1 MSAATTTPASRPGV
15 TPRRATEHP
24 GHAAS
29 QPRTRGERTAYVRL
43 ELRRILRDLVT
54 LFFVVGL
61 PGFMYVLFGAS
72 AGYSQQEAGN
82 GNVALYVMISMAAYG
97 AVTATVGIGGS
108 AAVERMQGWGRQLG
122 LTPLG
127 DGTYVATKAVVALV
141 VATLPIVVVYVL
153 GLLTG
158 AEGTVTAWL
167 GSAAIL
173 VVGAVMFALYGLI
186 FGLAFR
192 SEAAVS
198 AASGSLV
205 VLGFL
210 GNIFFPLSGFL
221 LELARFTPLYGY
233 VSLARYPLTGGD
245 VIDSEGGLVHEALW
259 MSVTNV
265 AVWTVIFAVLATWLV
280 RRSRGRQ

>member
-1 MSAATTTPASRPGV
+1 MTTSTTASQRRTSDETV
-15 TPRRATEHP
+15 TPTENVTAEGEP
-24 GHAAS
+24 G
-29 QPRTRGERTAYVRL
+29 TRGERTAYVRL
-43 ELRRILRDLVT
+43 ELRRVLRDPVT
-54 LFFVVGL
+54 MFFVVGL
-61 PGFMYVLFGAS
+61 PAFMYVLFGAS
-72 AGYSQQEAGN
+72 AGYSQESAGN

-97 AVTATVGIGGS
+97 AVTATVGIGGM

-127 DGTYVATKAVVALV
+127 DGTYVATKAVVALAI
-141 VATLPIVVVYVL
+141 ATLPILVVYVL
-153 GLLTG
+153 GMLTG
-158 AEGTVTAWL
+158 AEGTLTAWL

-221 LELARFTPLYGY
+221 LDLARFTPLYGY
-233 VSLARYPLTGGD
+233 VSLARYPLTEGD
-245 VIDSEGGLVHEALW
+245 VIDTKGNLAHEALW
-259 MSVTNV
+259 MSVANV
-265 AVWTVIFAVLATWLV
+265 AVWTTIFAVLATWLV

>member
-1 MSAATTTPASRPGV
+1 MTATTTSPDRRPLETTSGA
-15 TPRRATEHP
+15 TPQRV
-24 GHAAS
+24 AAPS
-29 QPRTRGERTAYVRL
+29 VARTRGERTAYVRL
-43 ELRRILRDLVT
+43 ELRRVLRDLVT
-54 LFFVVGL
+54 MFFVVGL

-72 AGYSQQEAGN
+72 AGYSQEPAGN

-97 AVTATVGIGGS
+97 AVTATVGIGGM

-141 VATLPIVVVYVL
+141 VATLPILVVYVL

-192 SEAAVS
+192 SESAVS
-198 AASGSLV
+198 AAGGSLV

-245 VIDSEGGLVHEALW
+245 VVDADGGLVHQALW
-259 MSVTNV
+259 MPVTNV
-265 AVWTVIFAVLATWLV
+265 VVWTAIFAVLATWLV